1 MLQRAAGWASIAGIV
16 VTIFLPPR
24 AIQFGAATTWL
35 LVGLWLFFYSWYGY
49 LVKEIG
55 VDNFMVDAYVG
66 RKAEITAIILMVF
79 SVVVFVLP
87 AGGWLGLQLVKFVN
101 Q

>member
-1 MLQRAAGWASIAGIV
+1 MLGSAAGWASIAGIV

-24 AIQFGAATTWL
+24 TIQFGAATTWL

-55 VDNFMVDAYVG
+55 IDVMADNYVG
-66 RKAEITAIILMVF
+66 RKAEVTAMILMVF
-79 SVVVFVLP
+79 AVVVFVLP
-87 AGGWLGLQLVKFVN
+87 ALGWLVLQVAKTIS

>member
-35 LVGLWLFFYSWYGY
+35 LAGLWLLFYSWHGY

-55 VDNFMVDAYVG
+55 VSLIADDYVG
-66 RKAEITAIILMVF
+66 RKAEITAIILMVCA
-79 SVVVFVLP
+79 VVVFVLP
-87 AGGWLGLQLVKFVN
+87 ALGWLGLQLVKFVN